1 MAETRPPARINQI
14 KFTTMA
20 RKKVQPN
27 NRAYIGNDSNTLK
40 QDNVF
45 VNPRIEGF
53 SEKTG
58 YDVLPSMDSLLV
70 VTDPLTERP
79 MVVNTVSNKY
89 GFLPNERFMPLI
101 EERLDGAGI
110 AYIKQTV
117 NRNNSAF
124 AIDYILQDE
133 SMHINVINGQDKI
146 KPMMRIINSYD
157 GSSQTE
163 GHFGSFREICTN
175 TLHTAST
182 QLNFKLRHRGNME
195 ELIIPKIEELIAT
208 FMENEFYSLHKKF
221 EVMAEKPLTDV
232 EGFVKYTL
240 GKTGLFKYEK
250 SEKNPEEASLSA
262 QYVIDVINAEAKQ
275 LGTAPNLWLGY
286 NAFNEF
292 IHTQNNKI
300 FMLQERADRK
310 LFDAVLEQVN

>member
-1 MAETRPPARINQI
+1 
-14 KFTTMA
+14 MA

-27 NRAYIGNDSNTLK
+27 DRASFYKEGNTLK
-40 QDNVF
+40 QDNIF
-45 VNPRIEGF
+45 VNPRLESF

-70 VTDPLTERP
+70 VTDPSTQRDK
-79 MVVNTVSNKY
+79 VINTVSNKY
-89 GFLPNERFMPLI
+89 GFLPNETFMPLI
-101 EERLDGAGI
+101 EERLEGAGI
-110 AYIKQTV
+110 SYIKQTV

-133 SMHINVINGQDKI
+133 NMHINVINGQDNV

-163 GHFGSFREICTN
+163 GHFGFFREICTN
-175 TLHTAST
+175 GLHVAST

-195 ELIIPKIEELIAT
+195 ELVIPKIEELIAA
-208 FMENEFYSLHKKF
+208 FMENEYYSLHRKF
-221 EVMAEKPLTDV
+221 QVMAEKPLTDV

-250 SEKNPEEASLSA
+250 SEKNPEEASISA
-262 QYVIDVINAEAKQ
+262 QFVIDIINAEAKT